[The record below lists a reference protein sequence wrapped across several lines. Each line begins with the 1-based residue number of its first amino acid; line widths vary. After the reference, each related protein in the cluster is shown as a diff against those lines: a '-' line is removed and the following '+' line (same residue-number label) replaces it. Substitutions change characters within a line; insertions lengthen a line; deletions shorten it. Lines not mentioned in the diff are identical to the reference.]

1 MEKLKEIIRNNNMST
16 RPEYYSGRGATIS
29 DLNEKILFGIH
40 KDLKKEFGE
49 SAGNGFVKMVNGIKV
64 LSATAFLN
72 GLYELFYNKW
82 EYNEMQPD
90 SISIPKDENGE
101 YNGLI
106 GMLSVMG
113 ALSNG
118 NRDDTIQIKSHF
130 LHRNGIK
137 QEHEYRDDFGRIYRR
152 Y

>member
-64 LSATAFLN
+64 LSATAFLGIQRN
-72 GLYELFYNKW
+72 AARFNFNTKRRKW
-82 EYNEMQPD
+82 
-90 SISIPKDENGE
+90 
-101 YNGLI
+101 
-106 GMLSVMG
+106 
-113 ALSNG
+113 
-118 NRDDTIQIKSHF
+118 
-130 LHRNGIK
+130 
-137 QEHEYRDDFGRIYRR
+137 RI
-152 Y
+152 